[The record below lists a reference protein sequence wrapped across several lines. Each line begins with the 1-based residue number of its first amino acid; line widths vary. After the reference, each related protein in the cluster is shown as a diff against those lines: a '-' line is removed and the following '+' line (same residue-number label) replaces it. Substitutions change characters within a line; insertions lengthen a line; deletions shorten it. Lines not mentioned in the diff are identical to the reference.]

1 MTTPP
6 PTPNTRTITPRPTR
20 RPRLLAL
27 LVALATLAAA
37 LFALSGTANAESVVQ
52 PNSGPSGH
60 KVYGH
65 LGGSAKSYSTMLFK
79 VSMGDG
85 STAYMFCTDIQHYIA
100 LGKDYTETSWDSS
113 NVANVEFVTAVLH
126 ATNATST
133 LDKTEIAAAQ
143 AAIWHFS
150 DGFELDPANPNNSA
164 AVIARY
170 NELVAYATAN
180 PVHEEPA
187 PTLDVT
193 PADQSGV
200 EGTSLIYD
208 VTTTAAGPLSLS
220 VDSPA
225 VSIHPVSGGTCD
237 TSSTISQMTGSGQVC
252 LASADP
258 LSGVTLTVTTEAATI
273 NRGRVFVRAG
283 NQTLVMASEGIAQ
296 SSASATANWTV
307 NQPPAVSVACPPT
320 LVYGE
325 PATFTAVASD
335 DSGLPL
341 TYRWY
346 VNGNLVQEGGSPSLT
361 TAVDSDDEI
370 LVEVVDHEGLT
381 AQAAADCAG
390 LHRPQVSIECPPE
403 LVYGEPAEWH
413 AVVTDPDSD
422 SHEITWYVDGQP
434 VANGETATLT
444 VQAGQSVSVI
454 AVDQSGLAGG
464 AESECVGNHRPAV
477 TLTCPTDLVYGE
489 PATFTATGS
498 DADGGEL
505 TYRWYINGEEVEGET
520 SSTAEL
526 TIDEGDV
533 VSVVAVDEHG
543 VASEEAGFS
552 CTGTYPPAEVL
563 PNETQAPST
572 SVGGKVQTT
581 SGASTGTLAF
591 TGGESRTLALAAAV
605 LLLLGS
611 LALLVRPAV
620 ARNKD

>member
-1 MTTPP
+1 MTAQP
-6 PTPNTRTITPRPTR
+6 PTPDSRWRTLPPTHR
-20 RPRLLAL
+20 SRLLAL
-27 LVALATLAAA
+27 LVAFATLAAA

-85 STAYMFCTDIQHYIA
+85 STAYMFCTDIEHYIA
-100 LGKDYTETSWDSS
+100 FGKDYTETSWDSS
-113 NVANVEFVTAVLH
+113 NVDNVEYVTAVLH
-126 ATNATST
+126 ATNATTT

-150 DGFELDPANPNNSA
+150 DGFELDPANPNNSP

-170 NELVAYATAN
+170 NELITYANAN
-180 PVHEEPA
+180 PVYEEPA
-187 PTLDVT
+187 PTLVVA
-193 PADQSGV
+193 PSDQSGI

-208 VTTTAAGPLSLS
+208 VTTTAIGPLSLS
-220 VDSPA
+220 VDNPS

-258 LSGVTLTVTTEAATI
+258 LSGVTLAVTTEAAQI
-273 NRGRVFVRAG
+273 NRGRVFVRPG
-283 NQTLVMASEGIAQ
+283 NQTLVMASEGIVQ
-296 SSASATANWTV
+296 SSATATANWTV
-307 NQPPAVSVACPPT
+307 NQPPTVSVACPPS

-325 PATFTAVASD
+325 SATFTASASD

-346 VNGNLVQEGGSPSLT
+346 VNGDMVQEGNSAALM
-361 TAVDSDDEI
+361 TAVDSDDEVV
-370 LVEVVDHEGLT
+370 VEVVDHEGLT
-381 AQAAADCAG
+381 AKAAADCAG

-403 LVYGEPAEWH
+403 FIYGEATEWN

-422 SHEITWYVDGQP
+422 SHEVTWYVDGQP

-454 AVDQSGLAGG
+454 AVDQSALAGG
-464 AESECVGNHRPAV
+464 AESECVGNHRPTV
-477 TLTCPTDLVYGE
+477 TLTCPADLVYGE
-489 PATFTATGS
+489 PAMFTATGS
-498 DADGGEL
+498 DADSKEL
-505 TYRWYINGEEVEGET
+505 THRWYINGEEVEGET
-520 SSTAEL
+520 SSSAEL
-526 TIDEGDV
+526 TVEKGDV

-543 VASEEAGFS
+543 VASEEASFS

-563 PNETQAPST
+563 PNETQAPTT

-581 SGASTGTLAF
+581 SGSSTGTLAF
-591 TGGESRTLALAAAV
+591 TGGESRTLALAAAA

-611 LALLVRPAV
+611 LALLIRPAL
-620 ARNKD
+620 AKNED